1 MNHQET
7 TQSLTTLAA
16 LDIDGTLLPP
26 GSMRVPHVVHSAVSR
41 FLAAGHHVVLASGRS
56 LIGVLPI
63 ARSLGLTCGWV
74 VASNGA
80 VTARIDQQALS
91 GYVLEDVQNFDPGPV
106 MQLAR
111 AELPGLQIGAERV
124 GWGYD
129 VTHLFSP
136 GELNGAQQV
145 VSPDYLEERSTTRLV
160 LRGIGVERLVGL
172 VRAAGL
178 TALQM
183 ESGWVD
189 VTAPGLSKATAL
201 EKVRAN
207 LGVEPDRTVAIG
219 DGENDLEM
227 LRWAAHAVAMGHA
240 SAVVR
245 EAADE
250 VTGTL
255 DEHGAAAAL
264 DALHAVAMP

>member
-1 MNHQET
+1 M
-7 TQSLTTLAA
+7 
-16 LDIDGTLLPP
+16 
-26 GSMRVPHVVHSAVSR
+26 
-41 FLAAGHHVVLASGRS
+41 
-56 LIGVLPI
+56 
-63 ARSLGLTCGWV
+63 

-106 MQLAR
+106 VQLAR
-111 AELPGLQIGAERV
+111 AEFPGLQIGAERV

-145 VSPDYLEERSTTRLV
+145 VSPDYLQERLTTRLV
-160 LRGIGVERLVGL
+160 MRGVDVERLVGP

-189 VTAPGLSKATAL
+189 VTARGLSKATAL

-207 LGVEPDRTVAIG
+207 LGVEPARTVAIG

-245 EAADE
+245 ETADE

-264 DALHAVAMP
+264 DALHVGAMS